1 MWFTYRMVFE
11 TEAPAH
17 TFLFADLVG
26 FTALAELE
34 GDDRAL
40 EVALALQRHVRGLLE
55 EHGAEQVKAIGD
67 GLMLRCARPERA
79 IMLGL
84 RLVDEL
90 AGQNDLPPVRVG
102 IHTGPALASDG
113 DWYGRTVNVAA
124 RLCAVAPGGE
134 VLVSDVSREAAG
146 ALETVEWGE
155 RELHWLRNV
164 SQPVGTYLVS
174 SGRDIEARHAAG
186 VGEELSAGSGFGAGA
201 RVSARAPRSVGLGR
215 RAIGL
220 MCPRGESRGATA

>member
-1 MWFTYRMVFE
+1 LPE
-11 TEAPAH
+11 LAH

-40 EVALALQRHVRGLLE
+40 EVVLALQCRVGELLV
-55 EHGAEQVKAIGD
+55 EHCAEQVKAIGD
-67 GLMLRCARPERA
+67 GLMLQCDRPEAA
-79 IMLGL
+79 IRLGL

-90 AGQNDLPPVRVG
+90 GDEPGVPPVRVG
-102 IHTGPALASDG
+102 IHTGPAVANDG

-134 VLVSDVSREAAG
+134 VMVSEATRAAAYGIRDVDC
-146 ALETVEWGE
+146 GE

-164 SQPVGTYLVS
+164 SEPVGTYLAS
-174 SGRDIEARHAAG
+174 RRQERPTAAG
-186 VGEELSAGSGFGAGA
+186 PRPWRLS
-201 RVSARAPRSVGLGR
+201 
-215 RAIGL
+215 
-220 MCPRGESRGATA
+220 CPRGVVRRATA